1 MGEEGG
7 RREWKKTKQVPSPAQ
22 EVSDPGQQQETWQG
36 PWGRAGGLLA
46 NFRRPP
52 GSIVPGKAGL

>member
-1 MGEEGG
+1 MRRAGAESG
-7 RREWKKTKQVPSPAQ
+7 RKPSRFPPQ
-22 EVSDPGQQQETWQG
+22 LRKSVTLGSSRRP
-36 PWGRAGGLLA
+36 GRAPGAGLEASLA